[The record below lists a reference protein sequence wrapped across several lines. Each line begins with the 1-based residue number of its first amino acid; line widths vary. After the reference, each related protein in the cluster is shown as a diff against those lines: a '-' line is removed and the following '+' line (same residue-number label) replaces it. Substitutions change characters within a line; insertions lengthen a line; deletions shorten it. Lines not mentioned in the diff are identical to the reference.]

1 MEIKAREKTGLL
13 MFGFLMAWAALFL
26 MLTNIYEIFFV
37 NGDIVW
43 WIIWIVSALFALG
56 SSLFLGVGFG
66 AEFEADKE
74 ETNAS

>member
-13 MFGFLMAWAALFL
+13 MFGFIMAWAALFL
-26 MLTNIYEIFFV
+26 MLTNIFEIFFV

-43 WIIWIVSALFALG
+43 WIFWAVGGLCGLG

-66 AEFEADKE
+66 AEFETE
-74 ETNAS
+74 EKS

>member
-13 MFGFLMAWAALFL
+13 MFGFLMAWIALFL
-26 MLTNIYEIFFV
+26 MLTNIFETFFV

-43 WIIWIVSALFALG
+43 WIIWIVAALFALG

-66 AEFEADKE
+66 AEFGEKE
-74 ETNAS
+74 KA